1 MEAYLGKQK
10 QILRLFS
17 SRYYPLKSQK
27 YESWYFAILEGIR
40 RTENQCKIQYFFSI
54 LCFDN
59 VLACIFL
66 IKTIPTLK

>member
-10 QILRLFS
+10 QILRLFP

-40 RTENQCKIQYFFSI
+40 RPENQCKIQYFFSI